1 MARPDYPSFFLFSVS
16 TTAVTSTAAPGPTAS
31 KPLSLGVIFL
41 TLYIDLIGFSISF
54 PLIPRMLTYYLHQEG
69 GAGLLGWLLR
79 QVQAL
84 APPSGQDPLF
94 VAALLGGVLSAAYS
108 LLQFLFA
115 PIWGARS
122 DRIGRRPVLLLT
134 VAGTA
139 CSYLLWAFSGSF
151 WLFIVARL
159 FGGAMSGNLS
169 VATAAVADVTT
180 RENRARGM
188 GLIGVAFGLGFI
200 TGPAIGGIIGAV
212 EPGARWAQ
220 FGINPF
226 SAVAF
231 VALGFS
237 LLNLVW
243 IGRRFRETLPPDRRS
258 QPSEERTRNPLRA
271 LFAIRDT
278 AVRRANLVYFL
289 VALVFAGYEITVSF
303 LATERLHYN
312 EHQLTYIFVFV
323 GLISILTQGL
333 LVRRLVPKFGEKL
346 GALGGL
352 TLIAAGFA
360 LLAFAGSTLPVY
372 AALALTSVG
381 SGFANV
387 SFSSLISLYSGAGEQ
402 GKVLGVF
409 RSLGSL
415 ARAVGPL
422 VAGVVFWWYG
432 SLFTYALGAAL
443 LLVPIAVGLSLPKP
457 VK

>member
-1 MARPDYPSFFLFSVS
+1 LARNDYASFLCFSVP
-16 TTAVTSTAAPGPTAS
+16 TPAAQPSTAAPS
-31 KPLSLGVIFL
+31 SRPLSLGVIFL

-54 PLIPRMLTYYLHQEG
+54 PLIPHMLTYYLKKEG
-69 GAGLLGWLLR
+69 EAGLLGGLLR

-84 APPSGQDPLF
+84 APPSGQNPLL
-94 VAALLGGVLSAAYS
+94 VAALLGGVLSAGYS

-115 PIWGARS
+115 PIWGTRS

-139 CSYLLWAFSGSF
+139 LSYLLWAFSGSF

-180 RENRARGM
+180 RENRAKGM
-188 GLIGVAFGLGFI
+188 GLVGVAFGLGFI

-212 EPGARWAQ
+212 EPSARWAQ

-231 VALGFS
+231 VAFGFS
-237 LLNLVW
+237 LLNLAW
-243 IGRRFRETLPPDRRS
+243 IGLRFRETLPPDHRTGAG
-258 QPSEERTRNPLRA
+258 EERTRNPLRA
-271 LFAIRDT
+271 LFAIRNT

-289 VALVFAGYEITVSF
+289 LALVFAGYEITVSF
-303 LATERLHYN
+303 LAAERLHYS
-312 EHQLTYIFVFV
+312 EHQLTFIFVFV
-323 GLISILTQGL
+323 GVVSILTQGL
-333 LVRRLVPKFGEKL
+333 LVRRLVPKFGEKA

-352 TLIAAGFA
+352 ALIAAGLA
-360 LLAFAGSTLPVY
+360 LLAVAGSTLPVY
-372 AALALTSVG
+372 TALALTSVG

-387 SFSSLISLYSGAGEQ
+387 SFSSLISLYSGADEQ

-422 VAGVVFWWYG
+422 VAGVIFWWYG
-432 SLFTYALGAAL
+432 SLFTYALSAAL
-443 LLVPIAVGLSLPKP
+443 LLIPIVAALSLPKP